1 MNILIVDDEKSLR
14 SQLIKYMA
22 LEGIEADGE
31 ENGELALKALEK
43 KSYDAVLVDLRMPV
57 MDGLTMIK
65 EARSRGYRMPIIMMS
80 AHGETTDAVAALKS
94 GAEDYIVKPFMP
106 DELIIRLR
114 QNIDAFKSKNYLE
127 ATVKR
132 EEENSTFIGEC
143 TEVKRIKELVVK
155 MSASLSNVLITGESG
170 TGKEVLARYIHAN
183 SPASKGPFIPINLA
197 GIPENLIESELF
209 GYEKGAFTGAVSR
222 KPGLFELAQGGTLFL
237 DEIGDASLSL
247 QVKLLR
253 VIQEKTIMHIGGNT
267 PIPIKVRFISATNK
281 NLEEMIKEKTFRE
294 DLYFRLNVVHFH
306 LPPLRERGDDV
317 ILLAKSILKH
327 LSDVNYTNKIELSD
341 DALLR
346 LKTYAFPGN
355 VRELENTLERAMI
368 FASNGKIDKNTL
380 EFVGDKGGEYNIQSN
395 IVNEKEDSST
405 VILSMRSAEINAIK
419 NALKASGGNRTKAAE
434 LLGISRRTLISK
446 IEEYALDPQ

>member
-1 MNILIVDDEKSLR
+1 MNILIVDDEKALR

-31 ENGELALKALEK
+31 ENGDLALKALEK

-65 EARSRGYRMPIIMMS
+65 EARSKGYRMPIIMMS
-80 AHGETTDAVAALKS
+80 AHGETSDAVAALKS

-127 ATVKR
+127 ATVKKKD
-132 EEENSTFIGEC
+132 ETNTFIGESA
-143 TEVKRIKELVVK
+143 EILRIKELVLK

-170 TGKEVLARYIHAN
+170 TGKEVLARYIHSH
-183 SPASKGPFIPINLA
+183 SPANNGPFIPINLA

-222 KPGLFELAQGGTLFL
+222 KAGLFELAQGGTLFL

-306 LPPLRERGDDV
+306 LPPLRERDDDV
-317 ILLAKSILKH
+317 VLLAKNILKH
-327 LSDVNYTNKIELSD
+327 LSDVNYSSNIELTD
-341 DALLR
+341 DAVKR
-346 LKTYAFPGN
+346 LKSYAFPGN
-355 VRELENTLERAMI
+355 VRELENMLERAMI
-368 FASNGKIDKNTL
+368 FASNGKIDASTL
-380 EFVGDKGGEYNIQSN
+380 EFVGDKGGEYNVQSN
-395 IVNEKEDSST
+395 ILAEKEESSS

-419 NALKASGGNRTKAAE
+419 NALTASGGNRTKAAE

-446 IEEYALDPQ
+446 IEEYAIDL

>member
-1 MNILIVDDEKSLR
+1 MNILIVDDEKALR

-65 EARSRGYRMPIIMMS
+65 EARSKGYRMPIIMMS
-80 AHGETTDAVAALKS
+80 AHGETSDAVAALKS

-127 ATVKR
+127 ATVKKKD
-132 EEENSTFIGEC
+132 ETNTFIGESA
-143 TEVKRIKELVVK
+143 EISRIKELVLK

-170 TGKEVLARYIHAN
+170 TGKEVLARYIHAA
-183 SPASKGPFIPINLA
+183 SPASAGPFIPINLA

-222 KPGLFELAQGGTLFL
+222 KAGLFELAQGGTLFL

-317 ILLAKSILKH
+317 VLLAKNILKH
-327 LSDVNYTNKIELSD
+327 LSDVNYSSNVELTD
-341 DALLR
+341 DAVKR
-346 LKTYAFPGN
+346 LKSYAFPGN
-355 VRELENTLERAMI
+355 VRELENMLERAMI
-368 FASNGKIDKNTL
+368 FASNGKIDASTL
-380 EFVGDKGGEYNIQSN
+380 EFVGDKGGEYKVQST
-395 IVNEKEDSST
+395 ILAEKEEGSS

-419 NALKASGGNRTKAAE
+419 NALTASGGNRTKAAE

-446 IEEYALDPQ
+446 IEEYAIDL

>member
-1 MNILIVDDEKSLR
+1 MNILIVDDEKALR

-65 EARSRGYRMPIIMMS
+65 EARSKGYRMPIIMMS
-80 AHGETTDAVAALKS
+80 AHGETSDAVAALKS

-127 ATVKR
+127 ATVKKKD
-132 EEENSTFIGEC
+132 ETNTFIGESA
-143 TEVKRIKELVVK
+143 EISRIKELVLK

-170 TGKEVLARYIHAN
+170 TGKEVLARYIHSA
-183 SPASKGPFIPINLA
+183 SPASAGPFIPINLA

-222 KPGLFELAQGGTLFL
+222 KAGLFELAQGGTLFL

-317 ILLAKSILKH
+317 VLLAKNILKH
-327 LSDVNYTNKIELSD
+327 LSDVNYSSNVKLTD
-341 DALLR
+341 DAVKR
-346 LKTYAFPGN
+346 LKSYAFPGN
-355 VRELENTLERAMI
+355 VRELENMLERAMI
-368 FASNGKIDKNTL
+368 FASNGKIDASTL
-380 EFVGDKGGEYNIQSN
+380 EFVGDKGGEYNVQSN
-395 IVNEKEDSST
+395 IFAEKEEGSS

-419 NALKASGGNRTKAAE
+419 NALTASGGNRTKAAE

-446 IEEYALDPQ
+446 IEEYAIDL

>member
-1 MNILIVDDEKSLR
+1 MNILIVDDEKALR

-65 EARSRGYRMPIIMMS
+65 EARSKGYRMPIIMMS
-80 AHGETTDAVAALKS
+80 AHGETSDAVAALKS

-127 ATVKR
+127 ATVKKKD
-132 EEENSTFIGEC
+132 ETNTFIGESA
-143 TEVKRIKELVVK
+143 EISRIKELVLK

-170 TGKEVLARYIHAN
+170 TGKEVLARYIHSA
-183 SPASKGPFIPINLA
+183 SPASAGPFIPINLA

-222 KPGLFELAQGGTLFL
+222 KAGLFELAQGGTLFL

-306 LPPLRERGDDV
+306 LPPLREREDDV
-317 ILLAKSILKH
+317 ILLAKNILKH
-327 LSDVNYTNKIELSD
+327 LSDVNYSSNVELTD
-341 DALLR
+341 DAVKR
-346 LKTYAFPGN
+346 LKSYTFPGN
-355 VRELENTLERAMI
+355 VRELENMLERAMI
-368 FASNGKIDKNTL
+368 FASNGKIDANTL
-380 EFVGDKGGEYNIQSN
+380 EFVGDKGGEYKVQRNILA
-395 IVNEKEDSST
+395 EKEEGSS

-419 NALKASGGNRTKAAE
+419 NALTASGGNRTKAAE

-446 IEEYALDPQ
+446 IEEYAIDL

>member
-1 MNILIVDDEKSLR
+1 MNILIVDDEKALR
-14 SQLIKYMA
+14 SQLIKYMV

-65 EARSRGYRMPIIMMS
+65 EARSKGYRMPIIMMS
-80 AHGETTDAVAALKS
+80 AHGETSDAVAALKS

-127 ATVKR
+127 AIVKKKD
-132 EEENSTFIGEC
+132 ETNTFIGESA
-143 TEVKRIKELVVK
+143 EISRIKELVLK
-155 MSASLSNVLITGESG
+155 MSVSLSNVLITGESG

-183 SPASKGPFIPINLA
+183 SPASAGPFIPINLA

-222 KPGLFELAQGGTLFL
+222 KAGLFELAQGGTLFL

-306 LPPLRERGDDV
+306 LPPLRERGCDV
-317 ILLAKSILKH
+317 VLLAKNILKH
-327 LSDVNYTNKIELSD
+327 LSEVNYSSKVELTD
-341 DALLR
+341 DAVKR
-346 LKTYAFPGN
+346 LKSYTFPGN
-355 VRELENTLERAMI
+355 VRELENMLERAMI
-368 FASNGKIDKNTL
+368 FASNGKIDASTL
-380 EFVGDKGGEYNIQSN
+380 EFVGDKGGEYNVQSN
-395 IVNEKEDSST
+395 ILAEKEESGS

-419 NALKASGGNRTKAAE
+419 NALTASGGNRTKAAE

-446 IEEYALDPQ
+446 IEEYAIDL

>member
-1 MNILIVDDEKSLR
+1 MNILIVDDEKALR

-65 EARSRGYRMPIIMMS
+65 EARSKGYRMPIIMMS
-80 AHGETTDAVAALKS
+80 AHGETSDAVAALKS

-127 ATVKR
+127 ATVKKKD
-132 EEENSTFIGEC
+132 ETNTFIGESA
-143 TEVKRIKELVVK
+143 EISRIKELVLK

-170 TGKEVLARYIHAN
+170 TGKEVLARYIHAA
-183 SPASKGPFIPINLA
+183 SPASAGPFIPINLA

-209 GYEKGAFTGAVSR
+209 GYEKGAFTGAMSR
-222 KPGLFELAQGGTLFL
+222 KAGLFELAQGGTLFL

-317 ILLAKSILKH
+317 VLLAKNILKH
-327 LSDVNYTNKIELSD
+327 LSDVNYSSDVELTG
-341 DALLR
+341 DAVKR
-346 LKTYAFPGN
+346 LKSYAFPGN
-355 VRELENTLERAMI
+355 VRELENMLERAMI
-368 FASNGKIDKNTL
+368 FSSNGKIDVTTL
-380 EFVGDKGGEYNIQSN
+380 EFVGDKGGEYNVQSN
-395 IVNEKEDSST
+395 ILAEKEEGSS

-419 NALKASGGNRTKAAE
+419 NALTASGGNRTKAAE

-446 IEEYALDPQ
+446 IEEYAIDL